1 MKKGQSMKYKRKL
14 LGAEEV
20 ERLVR
25 EVEDFA
31 EREGR
36 MPSGKAPDEAE
47 RALRSRYDY
56 LTRPSK
62 SHLLS
67 DGQRARLESARTL
80 YRRKAAELDLDEEAR
95 FAVRYADERGEMPHQ
110 SDSDPRVRRCA
121 FALSYSDNIN
131 RLSPSLRAEL
141 VEARKVCGVYAYED
155 TLELVDDYVSFVE
168 LEGREP
174 DPRSPALGERRLVH
188 ALRRRKGEMD
198 DEQLRR
204 VCGARDSVCRRGQT
218 SFSEKLL
225 AEGIRSA
232 MTSGDFI
239 GCNVTLE
246 GRETDILV
254 SRADGGRVCVQY
266 DGAIHRG
273 ALSAER
279 DHSADATM
287 AALGMAV
294 VRAREPGCEPYAE
307 TPEAVPVMLA
317 APLLERDDA
326 GLASEVLRVAAAAG
340 LDVDVSGVDW
350 GEVRRR
356 AAWESRAEA
365 GNAEGAAEYLYR
377 CLTEEKGRPSAEMK
391 RVKDRMAMRFS
402 RGAIGEPAARAL
414 ALVEAGLDPTILTSS
429 RFGAFLGRMRGG
441 DGGMPDLA
449 GLRAGRAAASDAPR
463 VEPRVA
469 SAAAEWLYDSL
480 LDERR
485 VPSGRAPG
493 FEGVLRDSH
502 GRGAIPAAVLRALV
516 VIESEMGGRDGS
528 TPIFG

>member
-121 FALSYSDNIN
+121 FALSYSENID

-141 VEARKVCGVYAYED
+141 VEARKACGVYAYED
-155 TLELVDDYVSFVE
+155 TRELVDDYVSFVE

-188 ALRRRKGEMD
+188 ALRRRKGKMD
-198 DEQLRR
+198 DEQFRR

-225 AEGIRSA
+225 AGHPL
-232 MTSGDFI
+232 GHD
-239 GCNVTLE
+239 V
-246 GRETDILV
+246 
-254 SRADGGRVCVQY
+254 GGFHRVQ
-266 DGAIHRG
+266 
-273 ALSAER
+273 R
-279 DHSADATM
+279 DA
-287 AALGMAV
+287 
-294 VRAREPGCEPYAE
+294 
-307 TPEAVPVMLA
+307 
-317 APLLERDDA
+317 
-326 GLASEVLRVAAAAG
+326 
-340 LDVDVSGVDW
+340 
-350 GEVRRR
+350 
-356 AAWESRAEA
+356 
-365 GNAEGAAEYLYR
+365 
-377 CLTEEKGRPSAEMK
+377 
-391 RVKDRMAMRFS
+391 
-402 RGAIGEPAARAL
+402 
-414 ALVEAGLDPTILTSS
+414 
-429 RFGAFLGRMRGG
+429 RGG
-441 DGGMPDLA
+441 A
-449 GLRAGRAAASDAPR
+449 
-463 VEPRVA
+463 
-469 SAAAEWLYDSL
+469 
-480 LDERR
+480 RR
-485 VPSGRAPG
+485 TSW
-493 FEGVLRDSH
+493 
-502 GRGAIPAAVLRALV
+502 
-516 VIESEMGGRDGS
+516 
-528 TPIFG
+528 

>member
-350 GEVRRR
+350 GGGEAQGGLGVAGRGGERGGRGGIPLSLPHGREGQAFRRDEEGQGQDGDALLQGRDWRAGCSCARACRGGAGSDDSDVVQVRGLPGKDAGRRR
-356 AAWESRAEA
+356 RDA
-365 GNAEGAAEYLYR
+365 GPGGSPR
-377 CLTEEKGRPSAEMK
+377 RPRRGVGRPSG
-391 RVKDRMAMRFS
+391 RT
-402 RGAIGEPAARAL
+402 AR
-414 ALVEAGLDPTILTSS
+414 
-429 RFGAFLGRMRGG
+429 R
-441 DGGMPDLA
+441 
-449 GLRAGRAAASDAPR
+449 LRCR
-463 VEPRVA
+463 
-469 SAAAEWLYDSL
+469 
-480 LDERR
+480 
-485 VPSGRAPG
+485 
-493 FEGVLRDSH
+493 
-502 GRGAIPAAVLRALV
+502 
-516 VIESEMGGRDGS
+516 
-528 TPIFG
+528 